1 MMNTRENNVS
11 TTYRLSVSSSW
22 KHKIVAVFSKDASM
36 RRCHAAEV
44 GLSDEPIF
52 EGMVMEGPF
61 VDRIAI
67 CFPLLSI
74 VSLVQFVGLGR
85 ASLRRVC
92 FNGFLQFLGQF
103 HLSKTDQGLF
113 GLRLFP

>member
-1 MMNTRENNVS
+1 M
-11 TTYRLSVSSSW
+11 
-22 KHKIVAVFSKDASM
+22 
-36 RRCHAAEV
+36 RCHADKV
-44 GLSDEPIF
+44 GLSDQPIY
-52 EGMVMEGPF
+52 EGMVMEGPL

-67 CFPLLSI
+67 CIPILSI
-74 VSLVQFVGLGR
+74 ISLVQFVGRGR
-85 ASLRRVC
+85 DSLRRVC

>member
-1 MMNTRENNVS
+1 MINTRENNVS
-11 TTYRLSVSSSW
+11 TDYHLSVSSSW
-22 KHKIVAVFSKDASM
+22 KHKTVAVFSKNASM
-36 RRCHAAEV
+36 RRHADEV